1 MKKVLG
7 SLFITALMF
16 SCKPA
21 KNVTEKNNDMPA
33 AAVEQTIIYKT
44 IRDFSNFVPVIMNA
58 DRTQIVSYPAP
69 PDLLYNGKPALPVQL
84 ANGYWLDNR
93 GIGVNVTFTSYTYEE
108 YAALSEVPSLKVL
121 LSKVIEKYPLAEMY
135 FCGRRDNYK
144 NIHDLNKLIENGFPG
159 CQKADIP
166 AMQITL

>member
-1 MKKVLG
+1 MKKVIG
-7 SLFITALMF
+7 SLLITALMF

-21 KNVTEKNNDMPA
+21 KNVTEKNNDMTA

-44 IRDFSNFVPVIMNA
+44 IRDFSKFVPVTMNT

-69 PDLLYNGKPALPVQL
+69 TDLLYNGKPALPVQL

-93 GIGVNVTFTSYTYEE
+93 GIGPNVAFTSYTYEE

-121 LSKVIEKYPLAEMY
+121 LSKIIEKYPLAEMY
-135 FCGRRDNYK
+135 FCGRRDSYK
-144 NIHDLNKLIENGFPG
+144 NIDDLNKLIENGFPG

>member
-1 MKKVLG
+1 MKKVIG
-7 SLFITALMF
+7 SLLITALMF

-33 AAVEQTIIYKT
+33 AAVEKTIIYKT
-44 IRDFSNFVPVIMNA
+44 IRDFSKFVPVTMNA

-69 PDLLYNGKPALPVQL
+69 TDLMYNGKAALPVQL

-93 GIGVNVTFTSYTYEE
+93 GIGVNVAFTSYTYEE

-144 NIHDLNKLIENGFPG
+144 NIGDLNRLIENGFPG
-159 CQKADIP
+159 CQKAEIP
-166 AMQITL
+166 AMQIIL